1 MTDREAIIDVSDYE
15 LERGKPMPD
24 LIHGIIQANLSFELK
39 MRYRA
44 DYLIASEVSLA
55 TQPDGT
61 TPDVV
66 IYPAFKLN
74 YGNEPARRTDAP
86 LTCIEIQS
94 PSQPNRDAGPE
105 EMVAKTHIYF
115 QFGVKSCWV
124 VLPSLRAVMVF
135 DRPGHYTFFYE
146 DDTLRDPNTG
156 FELPL
161 AAIFA

>member
-1 MTDREAIIDVSDYE
+1 MTDMEAIVDVSAYE
-15 LERGKPMPD
+15 LERGKPMPNA
-24 LIHGIIQANLSFELK
+24 IHGSIQANLVFELK
-39 MRYRA
+39 LRYR
-44 DYLIASEVSLA
+44 DTCRIISEVSLA

-74 YGNEPARRTDAP
+74 YENEPAKRTDPP

-94 PSQPNRDAGPE
+94 PSQSNE
-105 EMVAKTHIYF
+105 EMVAKTHVYF

>member
-1 MTDREAIIDVSDYE
+1 
-15 LERGKPMPD
+15 MPN

-39 MRYRA
+39 MRYRDTYRVLA
-44 DYLIASEVSLA
+44 GLSLA
-55 TQPDGT
+55 TQPYAT
-61 TPDVV
+61 TTSVA
-66 IYPAFKLN
+66 IYPAFELN
-74 YGNEPARRTDAP
+74 YEGQAVEETNAP

-94 PSQPNRDAGPE
+94 PSQSNE

-146 DDTLRDPNTG
+146 DDTLRDLNTG